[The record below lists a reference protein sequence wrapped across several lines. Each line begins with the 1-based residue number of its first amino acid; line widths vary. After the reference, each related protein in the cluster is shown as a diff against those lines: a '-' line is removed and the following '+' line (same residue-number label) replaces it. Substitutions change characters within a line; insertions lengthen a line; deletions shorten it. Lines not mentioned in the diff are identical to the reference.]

1 MIVVGIK
8 GFWDN
13 FKSTKINLKTNS
25 TKTFMLPPNSP
36 QLTQNSNNSSF
47 AKINTNILVAL
58 GLAVGKKC
66 KLWGKEGKVC

>member
-1 MIVVGIK
+1 
-8 GFWDN
+8 
-13 FKSTKINLKTNS
+13 
-25 TKTFMLPPNSP
+25 MLPPNSP